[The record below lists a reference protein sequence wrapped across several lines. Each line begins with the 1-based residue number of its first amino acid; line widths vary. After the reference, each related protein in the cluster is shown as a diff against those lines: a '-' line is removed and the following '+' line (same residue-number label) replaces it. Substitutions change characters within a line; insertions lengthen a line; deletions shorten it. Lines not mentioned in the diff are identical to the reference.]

1 VEVTAGGLRVEMT
14 AVGPGVEVTEEGPQS
29 GGDCRGA

>member
-1 VEVTAGGLRVEMT
+1 MEVTAGGLRVEMT